1 MQRRQILGGA
11 YPLSERD
18 LTSLRSII
26 IKNEITMDYINSW
39 FDTMLDILSEAV
51 HYSAGGMYLGSMIYD
66 IAEKSKIKYGLF
78 KYSYKKSIIRFAIH
92 KETHEIELDLYL
104 FDDVLPVS
112 AGCEKTVVH
121 FILYRETSFHNIWY
135 SVAGNPYTYKNF
147 VLPNMNFG
155 IYKTDVFKIIVNEI
169 EDFLAAM
176 LFSVIRGKP
185 ARHET
190 RTISLP
196 VEETHK
202 ETKKPHSD
210 RTDTSPVIID
220 ALDKATIRRNI
231 NISRVGEKHHEMR
244 YRHIVR
250 GYYRHYKDG
259 RTVWVSSYVRCK
271 NKGSKADVIGG
282 DAE

>member
-11 YPLSERD
+11 YPLTAYD
-18 LTSLRSII
+18 FDSLRSIV
-26 IKNEITMDYINSW
+26 IKNDITMNYINSW

-51 HYSAGGMYLGSMIYD
+51 HYPVGGMYLGSMIYD
-66 IAEKSKIKYGLF
+66 IAEKSKIKRGLF
-78 KYSYKKSIIRFAIH
+78 RYSYKKSIIRFAIH

-104 FDDVLPVS
+104 FDDLLPVS

-147 VLPNMNFG
+147 VLPNMNYG
-155 IYKTDVFKIIVNEI
+155 IYKTDVFRIIVKEI

-185 ARHET
+185 IQHET
-190 RTISLP
+190 HTTSSYA
-196 VEETHK
+196 EENHR
-202 ETKKPHSD
+202 ETKTKHSD
-210 RTDTSPVIID
+210 HTDTGPIIID

-244 YRHIVR
+244 YRHIVH
-250 GYYRHYKDG
+250 GHYRHYKDG

-271 NKGSKADVIGG
+271 NKGSKSEVIGG
-282 DAE
+282 DV